1 MNIEEKE
8 QAYAELYKH
17 SIKQVELATDPT
29 MDQIFQKVMVKLKQD
44 TLTERENGSLDRFL
58 KDLVTYSDVYYS
70 QILTNLGMEFKIN
83 VFNTIMSSGELY
95 TYNESILDIW
105 ERKVAK
111 VLSMP
116 LMELYMGLS
125 SSEEMRSLLMLSV
138 KIYIKGLLA
147 SIASSLA
154 YLCKIIF
161 NDREL
166 AVDDALFYYES
177 YFKEEIEIKLSLL
190 VDEIVATVIKKDVHG
205 DDAPWTEDEVNVV
218 DFLSIMAVVFHNIN
232 VDPIGVMIEQ
242 EMKRRKNGIQ
252 GSNY

>member
-8 QAYAELYKH
+8 QAYAELYKNN
-17 SIKQVELATDPT
+17 IKQVELASDPT
-29 MDQIFQKVMVKLKQD
+29 MDQIFQKVMVKLKRD
-44 TLTERENGSLDRFL
+44 VLTEREDGALDRFL

-83 VFNTIMSSGELY
+83 LFNAIMSSGELY
-95 TYNESILDIW
+95 TYNEAILDIW

-116 LMELYMGLS
+116 LMELYIGLTS
-125 SSEEMRSLLMLSV
+125 HEEEKRLLMLSI

-147 SIASSLA
+147 SIASSLT

-161 NDREL
+161 NDDRIT
-166 AVDDALFYYES
+166 VDNALFYYES

-190 VDEIVATVIKKDVHG
+190 VDEVIASIIKKDVHG
-205 DDAPWTEDEVNVV
+205 GEIPWTDDEANVS
-218 DFLSIMAVVFHNIN
+218 DFLSIIAVVFNNVN

-242 EMKRRKNGIQ
+242 EIKRRKNVL
-252 GSNY
+252 